1 MRKDHRGITLVE
13 LLIAI
18 AISSIIVAAAAFFL
32 MTAQKNYREASASI
46 DLQSESQILMEQL
59 GTWVMEGN
67 RIKTESTDGGTSQN
81 VLVIYKIPRKITT
94 VLPDGVIRP
103 DTAEKRVIWK
113 SASDKHLYMKKVQG
127 ISDPDLDTTDLS
139 MLAGEESKETLIGEY
154 VTDFQV
160 NVDDSKVGIALNMA
174 QSKETYEIQ
183 NDFKVRNEL
192 K

>member
-59 GTWVMEGN
+59 GTWIMEGN

-94 VLPDGVIRP
+94 ALPDGVIRP